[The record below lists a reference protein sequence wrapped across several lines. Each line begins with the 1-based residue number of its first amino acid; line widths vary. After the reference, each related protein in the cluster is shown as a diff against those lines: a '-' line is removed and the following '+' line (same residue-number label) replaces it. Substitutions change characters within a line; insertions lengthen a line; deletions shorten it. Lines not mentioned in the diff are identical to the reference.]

1 MDNELEHIGG
11 QGNWGFCRQ
20 SCPPLTP
27 VTTTTTTTRRPRPPS
42 NVRGNTP
49 RPRPGSRPTSG
60 KSGKPSP
67 NGVSSHHLLHFVA
80 FFQVASLFSI
90 GVDN

>member
-27 VTTTTTTTRRPRPPS
+27 VTAATTRRPRPPPA
-42 NVRGNTP
+42 VRGP
-49 RPRPGSRPTSG
+49 RPRPGSSPTSG
-60 KSGKPSP
+60 KPAP
-67 NGVSSHHLLHFVA
+67 NGVSSNHLLQFTA

-90 GVDN
+90 GVHK